1 MVIEVEEVSFP
12 EGNLDLAHGVV
23 LGDGVLVNNLKT
35 K

>member
-1 MVIEVEEVSFP
+1 MVIDVEGVCLP

-23 LGDGVLVNNLKT
+23 LGDGVLVNNLKA